1 MPATPSTSRE
11 ANFDIRFGFGID
23 ELGALFEAAE
33 LCGVVERKGSYY
45 YFGSDKLSQV
55 RLGVV
60 TAGATVTFLD
70 GEMAGLPRAWRNR
83 GPRNPALS
91 VLLLPPP
98 SQSICVVY
106 VQGKENAMVKV
117 RESED
122 LQKRLREAIRTKL
135 ANGEVDL
142 PAASASDDED
152 DDPAAQ
158 LGPYEAGTEFD
169 PAEP

>member
-1 MPATPSTSRE
+1 MERWLDCPGHGEIGGQGTPPS
-11 ANFDIRFGFGID
+11 
-23 ELGALFEAAE
+23 
-33 LCGVVERKGSYY
+33 
-45 YFGSDKLSQV
+45 LS
-55 RLGVV
+55 
-60 TAGATVTFLD
+60 FYC
-70 GEMAGLPRAWRNR
+70 
-83 GPRNPALS
+83 
-91 VLLLPPP
+91 PPP

-106 VQGKENAMVKV
+106 VQGKENAMIKV